1 MEEELKRKGIR
12 SLEKLEMKGWKRREK
27 KDQRGITCAET
38 GFCEG
43 GGGRQTRN
51 MAMFGSWSS
60 RYNILQ

>member
-43 GGGRQTRN
+43 GGGEADKEHGN
-51 MAMFGSWSS
+51 VWK
-60 RYNILQ
+60 LEL